1 MAYRETPIWKDY
13 FMKKLILVLVAV
25 VVGLAIWR
33 RNEFRSDADRASKA
47 VSGAATS
54 ARNKMPSSSS
64 DAADAVSD
72 AASDAADA
80 VADAASDAAD
90 AVADA
95 ADEAS
100 DKVDASS

>member
-1 MAYRETPIWKDY
+1 
-13 FMKKLILVLVAV
+13 MKKIIFVLVAV
-25 VVGLAIWR
+25 IVGLAIWR
-33 RNEFRSDADRASKA
+33 RNEFRGDADRASKA
-47 VSGAATS
+47 VSGAATA

-80 VADAASDAAD
+80 VSDAAD
-90 AVADA
+90 AVSDA
-95 ADEAS
+95 ADAAS